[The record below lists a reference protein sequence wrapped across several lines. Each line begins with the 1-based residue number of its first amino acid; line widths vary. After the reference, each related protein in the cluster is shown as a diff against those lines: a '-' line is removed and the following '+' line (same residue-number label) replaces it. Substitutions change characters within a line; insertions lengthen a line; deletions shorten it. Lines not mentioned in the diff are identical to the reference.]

1 MPAVLEVEIGT
12 ADLHVHTHH
21 SDGQDSPAEVLQW
34 AARLKL
40 DVIAITDHDVIDGA
54 IIASDLAR
62 RTEGGPEVIVGE
74 EVSSLD
80 GHILGLFLK
89 HLVPP
94 GMSAED
100 TIAAIHDQQGV
111 AIAAH
116 PYWRTS
122 GTDHLGRVYGL
133 GDAIADLDI
142 DAVEVINGGFTPSMI
157 GANRRAGW
165 VTEALGRTPV
175 GGSDA
180 HVKHALGWGHT
191 RFGGRNAHAL
201 REAIKSGKTQAGRSR
216 IDPVGVRR
224 YATWSLSRLRATA
237 VAG

>member
-1 MPAVLEVEIGT
+1 MRQTTELYVGT

-21 SDGQDSPAEVLQW
+21 SDGQDSPAEVVQW
-34 AARLKL
+34 AGRVGL
-40 DVIAITDHDVIDGA
+40 DVVAITDHDVIDGA
-54 IIASDLAR
+54 LIASEIR
-62 RTEGGPEVIVGE
+62 RREPSGPEIIVGE
-74 EVSSLD
+74 EVSSRD
-80 GHILGLFLK
+80 GHILGLYLTR
-89 HLVPP
+89 LVPP
-94 GMSAED
+94 GMSAKE
-100 TIAAIHDQQGV
+100 TIAAIHEQDGV

-122 GTDHLGRVYGL
+122 ATDHMGRLYGL
-133 GDAIADLDI
+133 GDAIADLDL

-191 RFGGRNAHAL
+191 RFTGRTAEEL
-201 REAIKSGKTQAGRSR
+201 RRAIDTGKTQAGRSR

-224 YATWSLSRLRATA
+224 YATWSLGRLRATA